1 MTKLKPILIDSVQ
14 SNTTHKV
21 LDTLSLEWFETRK
34 KRFTRNTDLGIT
46 LELIREDTTL
56 WQHNDIL
63 YANKKCIAKIN
74 IKPCLVIQCLSIEL
88 TDVADFCYFVSNR
101 HLPIFFDSD
110 TQICTVPYDGKLFEQ
125 LLPRFGA
132 KILLTESRLLDSN
145 EIKNKFKNQ

>member
-1 MTKLKPILIDSVQ
+1 MNTHKPILIDSIQ
-14 SNTTHKV
+14 SNTVHEV

-34 KRFTRNTDLGIT
+34 KRFIRTTDSGIT
-46 LELIREDTTL
+46 LELIREDTRL

-63 YANKKCIAKIN
+63 CGNKKCIAKIN
-74 IKPCLVIQCLSIEL
+74 IKPCLVIQCVSKEL

-110 TQICTVPYDGKLFEQ
+110 TQICAVPYDGKLFEQ

-145 EIKNKFKNQ
+145 EIKNKFNNQ